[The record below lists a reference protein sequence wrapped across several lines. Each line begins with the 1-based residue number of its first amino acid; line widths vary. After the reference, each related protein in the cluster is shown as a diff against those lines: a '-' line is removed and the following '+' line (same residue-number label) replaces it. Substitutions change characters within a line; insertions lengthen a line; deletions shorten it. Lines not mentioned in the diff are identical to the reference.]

1 MPEILLFVYYFFTT
15 GLFAVGGGLATLP
28 FLYEI
33 GQKTGWYNALD
44 VANMVAIAQ
53 STPGPTGIN
62 MSTYVGFNQFG
73 MFGAILGPLAIVLP
87 SLIVVISISKILDK
101 FKESKLVKDVF
112 YGLRPA
118 STGLILAA
126 AFSVITISLFDFGN
140 ANNLVSAIRW
150 PAMAVAFFVF
160 ILNKW
165 KKPHP
170 IILIALA
177 AIIGIVFQI

>member
-1 MPEILLFVYYFFTT
+1 MPNLLLFIYYFFTT

-33 GQKTGWYNALD
+33 GEKTGWYNAVD
-44 VANMVAIAQ
+44 VANMVAVAQ
-53 STPGPTGIN
+53 STPGPTGVN
-62 MSTYVGFNQFG
+62 MSTYVGFKQFG
-73 MFGAILGPLAIVLP
+73 ILGAILGPLAIVLP
-87 SLIVVISISKILDK
+87 SLIVVISISKILDR
-101 FKESKLVKDVF
+101 FKESKLVKDIF

-126 AFSVITISLFDFGN
+126 AFSVIIISLFDFEN
-140 ANNLVSAIRW
+140 TNNLIDAIKLQ
-150 PAMAVAFFVF
+150 AMAVAFFIL

-170 IILIALA
+170 VFLIILA